1 MSDDISMEDL
11 TKSMKKAKDE
21 FEIAAG
27 LIATALTGVHERLER
42 IERWITESDKG
53 MISQKNQED

>member
-1 MSDDISMEDL
+1 MSDELNIEDL

-42 IERWITESDKG
+42 VERWIEE
-53 MISQKNQED
+53 SQKQNPQEQ